1 MSMHG
6 ITLMTHLN
14 GKLGLVNEV
23 KAWDMVAV
31 TMKEGGTVELFY
43 CSNLKKEATSAPAA
57 PASFGDFGAAASN
70 GFMDK
75 ANRMFGC
82 GRMFQS
88 PPTFNEKP
96 KFMSPGPKFGC
107 GAAAS
112 NADRI
117 RLHLRHPSAP
127 AAPATHGGFAFGA
140 KSADSALLGR
150 SQAYGAW
157 RGERATPGG
166 ERGGRAAAAAGTRS
180 VRARDGGP
188 GEGRTGCGRDEARR
202 RRRRLCECGQT
213 AWTAHTGLVALPA
226 ELRAG
231 ARGAERA
238 ARGAAGVAGGADG
251 AHGPGSWRVVG
262 RQKG

>member
-1 MSMHG
+1 MTTNGICAGDSVSMHG

-112 NADRI
+112 
-117 RLHLRHPSAP
+117 
-127 AAPATHGGFAFGA
+127 
-140 KSADSALLGR
+140 LGR

-188 GEGRTGCGRDEARR
+188 GGGR
-202 RRRRLCECGQT
+202 
-213 AWTAHTGLVALPA
+213 
-226 ELRAG
+226 
-231 ARGAERA
+231 
-238 ARGAAGVAGGADG
+238 
-251 AHGPGSWRVVG
+251 
-262 RQKG
+262 KG

>member
-1 MSMHG
+1 MTTNGICAGDSVSMHG

-112 NADRI
+112 NADRM
-117 RLHLRHPSAP
+117 LGAQGSLKHAPMEPTAPS
-127 AAPATHGGFAFGA
+127 
-140 KSADSALLGR
+140 
-150 SQAYGAW
+150 
-157 RGERATPGG
+157 
-166 ERGGRAAAAAGTRS
+166 
-180 VRARDGGP
+180 V
-188 GEGRTGCGRDEARR
+188 
-202 RRRRLCECGQT
+202 
-213 AWTAHTGLVALPA
+213 
-226 ELRAG
+226 G
-231 ARGAERA
+231 ARVKLHSLQKNPEHN
-238 ARGAAGVAGGADG
+238 GVEGEVVEPLHPVSGRWGVKIDSDG
-251 AHGPGSWRVVG
+251 RVLALKPANLVLI
-262 RQKG
+262 RKHAQMVPAS